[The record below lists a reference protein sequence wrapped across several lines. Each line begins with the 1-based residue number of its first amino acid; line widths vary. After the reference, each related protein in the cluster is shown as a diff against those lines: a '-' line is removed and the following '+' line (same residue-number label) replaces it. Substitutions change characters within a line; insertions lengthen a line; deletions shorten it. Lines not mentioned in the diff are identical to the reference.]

1 MSADI
6 RTSECQN
13 EMTEDYNN
21 NGWVHTGIESVLKL
35 NTVINM
41 LPMTLRY
48 RFTMKNTVD
57 ADMGLLHMLDT
68 SMSNVNTQS

>member
-21 NGWVHTGIESVLKL
+21 VWLHTGIESVLKL
-35 NTVINM
+35 NAVVNM
-41 LPMTLRY
+41 LPMMLRY
-48 RFTMKNTVD
+48 RFTTKNTVD
-57 ADMGLLHMLDT
+57 VDMGLLHMLDT
-68 SMSNVNTQS
+68 SMSNVNAQS